1 MLSAARRRSRP
12 GAERRSRVLRW
23 LRWLSLVAGSLAVAV
38 LCTLG
43 IAWRVVG
50 AEAAA
55 LAGRPPETTAFIERH
70 RATGGTPQWT
80 WVRWDAISDELKV
93 GVLVAED
100 IEFYSHDGFST
111 AEIRIAIEQHLK
123 EGRRLRGASTI
134 TQQLAKNLW
143 LSSDRS
149 FLRKAREA
157 LYTVALERKLRKR
170 RILEIY
176 LNVVEFHPG
185 IFGAEAASRHFF
197 GKPASALDRHE
208 AAQLAASLP
217 SSAWY
222 PGSGNANHQRHA
234 ARVEARIGEAGWI
247 RRLL

>member
-1 MLSAARRRSRP
+1 
-12 GAERRSRVLRW
+12 
-23 LRWLSLVAGSLAVAV
+23 
-38 LCTLG
+38 
-43 IAWRVVG
+43 VVG